1 MEPNMAL
8 RDVPAHARR
17 AERMGYTGLAVPE
30 AVHDG
35 FLVAALALEHTRT
48 LKVATSVV
56 LAFPRSPMTVAYAAW
71 DLQSLSGGRLE
82 LGLGSQV
89 KGNMEGRFSVAWKPP
104 VPRMREYLASLR
116 AIWDCWQNGAELHF
130 EGEYYRF
137 DRMQPFFNPGPVAH
151 PEIPLFLGGV
161 SRVMTQLA
169 GEATAGI
176 MTHPTNTNPRYL
188 RELTA
193 PNLEIGARRAG
204 RTRAEVEVLASSF
217 LATGPTREAV
227 EAERERIREYL
238 SFLYSTPQY
247 WPSLELH
254 GWGDVGRHL
263 RRLTREGRWDEMK
276 GAITDEM
283 LNQLVPLGSY
293 GEIADVLREWYGD
306 LVTGI
311 AFRMPE
317 DPSYDAQAA
326 AVVEA
331 LRG

>member
-1 MEPNMAL
+1 MAL

-30 AVHDG
+30 ALHDG

-89 KGNMEGRFSVAWKPP
+89 KGNMEGRFSVPWKPP

-116 AIWDCWQNGAELHF
+116 AIWDCWQNGTDLHF

-161 SRVMTQLA
+161 NRVMTQLA
-169 GEATAGI
+169 GEAATGI

-204 RTRAEVEVLASSF
+204 RSRGEIEVLASAF
-217 LATGPTREAV
+217 LATGPTREV
-227 EAERERIREYL
+227 VDTERERIREYL

-263 RRLTREGRWDEMK
+263 RQLTREGRWEEMK

-283 LNQLVPLGSY
+283 LDQLVPLGTY
-293 GEIADVLREWYGD
+293 GEIADVLCEWYGG

-317 DPSYDAQAA
+317 DPSYDAHAA
-326 AVVEA
+326 AVIET
-331 LRG
+331 LRCRSG

>member
-1 MEPNMAL
+1 MAL

-17 AERMGYTGLAVPE
+17 AELMGYTGLAVPE

-48 LKVATSVV
+48 LKVATSVL

-116 AIWDCWQNGAELHF
+116 AIWDCWQNGTDLHF
-130 EGEYYRF
+130 EGEHYRF
-137 DRMQPFFNPGPVAH
+137 DRMQPFFNPGPIAH

-161 SRVMTQLA
+161 NRVMTQLA
-169 GEATAGI
+169 GEAAEGI

-204 RTRAEVEVLASSF
+204 RSRAELEVLASAF
-217 LATGPTREAV
+217 LATGPTGEIVR
-227 EAERERIREYL
+227 AERERIREYL

-263 RRLTREGRWDEMK
+263 RQLTREGRWQEMK

-283 LNQLVPLGSY
+283 LNQLVPLGTY
-293 GEIADVLREWYGD
+293 GEIAGVLRAWYGD

-311 AFRMPE
+311 SFPMPE
-317 DPSYDAQAA
+317 DSGCDAQAA
-326 AVVEA
+326 AVIEA
-331 LRG
+331 LRD

>member
-17 AERMGYTGLAVPE
+17 AEQMGYTGLAVPE

-35 FLVAALALEHTRT
+35 FLVATLALEHTRT

-116 AIWDCWQNGAELHF
+116 AIWDCWQNGAALQF

-137 DRMQPFFNPGPVAH
+137 NRMQPFFNPGPVAH
-151 PEIPLFLGGV
+151 PGIPLFLGGV
-161 SRVMTQLA
+161 NRIMTQLA
-169 GEATAGI
+169 GEAAAGI
-176 MTHPTNTNPRYL
+176 MTHPTNTSPRYL
-188 RELTA
+188 REITV
-193 PNLEIGARRAG
+193 PNLEVGARRAG
-204 RTRAEVEVLASSF
+204 RTHAEVEVLASSF
-217 LATGPTREAV
+217 LATGPTREV
-227 EAERERIREYL
+227 VDAERERIREYL
-238 SFLYSTPQY
+238 TFLYSTPQY
-247 WPSLELH
+247 WPSLDLH
-254 GWGDVGRHL
+254 GWGEVGRHL
-263 RRLTREGRWDEMK
+263 HQLTREGRWGEMK

-283 LNQLVPLGSY
+283 LSQLVPMGTY
-293 GEIADVLREWYGD
+293 GEIADVLRAWYGD

-311 AFRMPE
+311 SFPMPE
-317 DPSYDAQAA
+317 DPGCDAQAA
-326 AVVEA
+326 AVIEA
-331 LRG
+331 LRE